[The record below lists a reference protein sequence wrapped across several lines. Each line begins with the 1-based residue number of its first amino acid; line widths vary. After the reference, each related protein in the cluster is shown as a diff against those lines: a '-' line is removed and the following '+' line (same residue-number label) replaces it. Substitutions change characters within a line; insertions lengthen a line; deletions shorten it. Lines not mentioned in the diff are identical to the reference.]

1 LATRRFGARTTGQLD
16 NLEATAAP
24 SAANDVGE
32 GYAVGSIWIDVTGDI
47 AYVCV
52 DSTENTA
59 IWDVMAAAAIT
70 PSAEIW
76 AAITNDTEDRTMDAN
91 ATTIDELADI
101 VGTLI
106 GDLVATGILA
116 AA

>member
-1 LATRRFGARTTGQLD
+1 LATQRFGARTSEQLD

-24 SAANDVGE
+24 AASNDVGE
-32 GYAVGSIWIDVTGDI
+32 GYAVGSIWIDVTADLS
-47 AYVCV
+47 YVCV

-59 IWDVMAAAAIT
+59 VWALMAAVAIT
-70 PSAEIW
+70 PSVEDW
-76 AAITNDTEDRTMDAN
+76 SAITNDTEDRVLDCN
-91 ATTIDELADI
+91 VTTLDELADI